1 MVIILKFWQNS
12 KYKDIKK
19 IQNLLADAES
29 NICKYNAVIISDIT
43 LF

>member
-19 IQNLLADAES
+19 IQNLLSHAEVGE
-29 NICKYNAVIISDIT
+29 NVV
-43 LF
+43 

>member
-19 IQNLLADAES
+19 IQNLLAHAKVFKD
-29 NICKYNAVIISDIT
+29 IS
-43 LF
+43 

>member
-19 IQNLLADAES
+19 IQNLLADAG
-29 NICKYNAVIISDIT
+29 NKHR
-43 LF
+43 